1 MLIEAW
7 RQGVRLQDLEGR
19 AAPLLVLLAD
29 REEVA
34 GEEDLHFADVIQ
46 ADVVIRDR
54 VVIDLLIP
62 FLEDSSSRCI
72 ESLVIHSE
80 FVLQLDDVVV
90 EVVHAGNEERVARVV
105 DLVAARGGLVADGVE
120 VRHDVAYLQQV
131 EEAEGETLQTFV
143 AIEKMSLVKFLPYFR
158 GIICRCLGRRQL
170 CLHEGLLLVVLLLKH
185 LYDILFNHGF

>member
-1 MLIEAW
+1 MLF
-7 RQGVRLQDLEGR
+7 
-19 AAPLLVLLAD
+19 AD
-29 REEVA
+29 RQEVA
-34 GEEDLHFADVIQ
+34 GDEDHHFEDFIQ
-46 ADVVIRDR
+46 ADVLIRDR
-54 VVIDLLIP
+54 VVVDLLIP
-62 FLEDSSSRCI
+62 FLEDSSSRCN

-90 EVVHAGNEERVARVV
+90 EVVHAGNEESVARVV
-105 DLVAARGGLVADGVE
+105 DIVAARGGLVADGVE

-170 CLHEGLLLVVLLLKH
+170 CLHEGLWLDARLLKH
-185 LYDILFNHGF
+185 LEDILLHHVFRHILSYKS